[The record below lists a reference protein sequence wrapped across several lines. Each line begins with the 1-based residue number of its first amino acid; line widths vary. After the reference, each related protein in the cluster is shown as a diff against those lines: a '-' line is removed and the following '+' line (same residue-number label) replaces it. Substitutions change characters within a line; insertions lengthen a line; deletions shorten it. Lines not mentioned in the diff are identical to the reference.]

1 VEEWTD
7 VVGEERGGLTARLE
21 STPEAVNREEAE
33 NERRP
38 LNILILNKDL
48 PRFPGGIGHE
58 FLNTVG
64 LVEQGACVGLVSML
78 HQRADWPAA
87 EALQTRGV
95 KTYLW
100 ISPAAVGEDR
110 LQGRGTW
117 RERLYR
123 AWLAAHAHV
132 RSWPRRPAESAVAD
146 LEFRNM
152 ADALLKALEER
163 AWDVLV
169 VVQTSQAAAIDY
181 LPRFPVTV
189 LVAHDI
195 RSLLFARRAKTA
207 GIAGLYFRDQS
218 ARYYRFEKHYASKYD
233 LWLAVS
239 AEEADWASRHY
250 QPARVV
256 GLPLP
261 LDTEYF
267 RPQPGQQERQNIIL
281 FTGLMNHPPN
291 VDAACYFARFVF
303 PRVRSKVP
311 NAEFWVV
318 GRDPAEE
325 VLKLRELPG
334 VVVTGEVADIRPYFA
349 MAAVFMVPLRF
360 AAGSRNKILEAWA
373 MEKCIVS
380 TTLGAEGL
388 EYQDG
393 ENLFIADDP
402 VVMADL
408 IVKLLEN
415 AELRHRVRAKGREIV
430 VEKHEWRQVARSLHE
445 QFRTLV
451 EERAA
456 RQPPMR
462 ICVDLRWMLPGVAG
476 GIENVAR
483 SFVQELIRL
492 DGWNSYTLLLPARCR
507 YDFDVRS
514 RPNIRLLSPD
524 SVSAMLDQPMWSL
537 RRWLHR
543 VLRLDY
549 WESEAVR
556 RLRFLRSLESD
567 IVFSLTGYIYA
578 DLHGLRHV
586 VQVPDI
592 QHEFFPQFFSAQAL
606 EERRRLF
613 SEAARRAE
621 HICTISE
628 FTRKSLIE
636 RLGLDPGRVTAV
648 PLAADPIF
656 APEGSAGD
664 RRVWDRYRL
673 EAGRYLLLPAHTWWH
688 KNHRAAIAALHIL
701 YDKHG
706 LRLPLVCTGGAREA
720 QGALEEQIRQSG
732 LQGWVRFLGYCLREE
747 MPALYRG
754 AACLVFPSLFE
765 GFGMPV
771 LEAMASGCPVVCSN
785 VTSLPEIAG
794 NAALLVPPE
803 DHEGL
808 ADAVAN
814 LVSDGELRRELIR
827 RGLERAKQFSWR
839 RYTLGIVAVL
849 HKVHC
854 NLMRVQPEGLGS

>member
-1 VEEWTD
+1 MQGQSE
-7 VVGEERGGLTARLE
+7 VVGELKGGLADGLSPT
-21 STPEAVNREEAE
+21 SHAVVQGKAQTD
-33 NERRP
+33 RRP
-38 LNILILNKDL
+38 LSILIVNKDL

-64 LVEQGACVGLVSML
+64 LAEQGATVGLVSML
-78 HQRADWPAA
+78 HRQADWPAV
-87 EALQTRGV
+87 EALQSRGV

-100 ISPAAVGEDR
+100 ISPAAAGEKHPSPSAT
-110 LQGRGTW
+110 G

-123 AWLAAHAHV
+123 AWLAAHAHF
-132 RSWPRRPAESAVAD
+132 RAWPRRPVESAVAD

-169 VVQTSQAAAIDY
+169 VVQTSQAATVDY
-181 LPRFPVTV
+181 LPRFPASV

-195 RSLLFARRAKTA
+195 RSLLFARRAKTG
-207 GIAGLYFRDQS
+207 GILSWYFRDQS

-239 AEEADWASRHY
+239 QQEADWALRHY
-250 QPARVV
+250 QPTRVV

-261 LDTEYF
+261 LDTDYF
-267 RPQPGQQERQNIIL
+267 RPERGQQERPNVIL

-291 VDAACYFARFVF
+291 VDAACYFARVVF

-311 NAEFWVV
+311 DAEFWIV
-318 GRDPAEE
+318 GRDPAAE
-325 VLKLRELPG
+325 VLRLRELAG

-349 MAAVFMVPLRF
+349 MAALFVVPLRF

-388 EYQDG
+388 DYQDG
-393 ENLFIADDP
+393 ENIFIVDDP
-402 VVMADL
+402 VPMAEL
-408 IVKLLEN
+408 IVKLLQDP
-415 AELRHRVRAKGREIV
+415 ELRNRVRGRGRRIV
-430 VEKHEWRQVARSLHE
+430 VEKHDWRGVARSLHE
-445 QFRTLV
+445 QFRTLA
-451 EERAA
+451 EGRAA

-462 ICVDLRWMLPGVAG
+462 ICVDLRWMLPGLAG

-483 SFVQELIRL
+483 AFVHELIKL
-492 DGWNSYTLLLPARCR
+492 DGWNSYTLLLPARCQ
-507 YDFDVRS
+507 YDFDLRS
-514 RPNIRLLSPD
+514 RPNIRVLCPD
-524 SVSAMLDQPMWSL
+524 SPRALLDERLWRL
-537 RRWLHR
+537 RCWLHR
-543 VLRLDY
+543 ALRLDH
-549 WESEAVR
+549 WESPAVR

-592 QHEFFPQFFSAQAL
+592 QHEFFPEFFSAQAL

-613 SEAARRAE
+613 SDAIRRAE
-621 HICTISE
+621 HICAISE

-636 RLGLDPGRVTAV
+636 RMGVDPSRVTAV

-656 APEGSAGD
+656 VPEFSDED
-664 RRVWDRYRL
+664 RRVWDRYGL

-688 KNHRAAIAALHIL
+688 KNHRAAIAALDIL
-701 YDKHG
+701 SREHG

-720 QGALEEQIRQSG
+720 QGALEEQIRQLG
-732 LQGWVRFLGYCLREE
+732 LQGHVRFLGYCLREE

-794 NAALLVPPE
+794 DAALMVAPE

-808 ADAVAN
+808 ADAVAR
-814 LVSDGELRRELIR
+814 LVSDGDLRRELVR

-839 RYTLGIVAVL
+839 RYTLGVLAVL

-854 NLMRVQPEGLGS
+854 NLLRVQPEGWGS